1 MMSLTEAKSLVAL
14 AKADPA
20 TFKEITTKFLDFL
33 YASTLL
39 SSANLNNDN
48 ESAIFSN
55 NSSAKSMIF

>member
-1 MMSLTEAKSLVAL
+1 MTSFNEAKSLMAL

-20 TFKEITTKFLDFL
+20 TFKAMTTKFLDFL

-39 SSANLNNDN
+39 SSANLNNAN
-48 ESAIFSN
+48 ESAILAN